1 MRIGSSSS
9 SSNSSVAA
17 AVVAAAA
24 VAVVKVVAVVVAA
37 AAAAAAIAAVV
48 VVVVVLVVVAV
59 IVMVVVVIV
68 IRAVGKPAVVLSF
81 LSSRKCV
88 YRTYSTVA
96 KAVKKSAGS
105 ASAHWM
111 KSCVPRNPAF
121 LNHYPSARVSDFA
134 LYALSETS
142 KEKKANERSIDEF
155 YYQGGSAE

>member
-17 AVVAAAA
+17 AVVVAAA
-24 VAVVKVVAVVVAA
+24 VAVVKVVAVVV
-37 AAAAAAIAAVV
+37 AAAAAIAAVV

>member
-17 AVVAAAA
+17 AVVVAAA
-24 VAVVKVVAVVVAA
+24 VAVVKVVAVVV